1 MGRLVHPCNTVF
13 TVPAH
18 RTHPART
25 CSKAWRRL
33 PRSGPRCKH
42 HAFNLQLRDNLV
54 PVSMSNGVLRIDGF
68 ETSERDIVSYF
79 AGLSDLEDSDK
90 ELERLLKLSI
100 LAQGSA
106 GTMLD
111 AKYVETAFDGLKER
125 LTQNID
131 RIFDPNGEFAHL
143 LEKHFGKDGTV
154 REVLDPDKEDTPL
167 NRLRTALHVELSE
180 IKDAITERRGYLD
193 AAKKGTQKGVKFEK
207 RCEPHVRSAAGAYSD
222 MVESTGRAAGDLGG
236 TRKGDFV
243 VTIGGTEKRI
253 VFEMK
258 HKTDT
263 MFLPEIRRELN
274 GAMEN
279 RRADYGVL
287 VSRNRDAL
295 AGEVGWFNE
304 YDGNKLVCAVS
315 ETDEGE
321 ENMWVIA
328 IAYRWAR
335 LRVVS
340 GNDRALGVDPETI
353 TQCVKEIESSLRRM
367 GTVTTQCK
375 NITTSAEKV
384 ESVMK
389 EEEKKIRDM
398 IDDIIRSMSRSGP

>member
-1 MGRLVHPCNTVF
+1 MVNVLHE
-13 TVPAH
+13 
-18 RTHPART
+18 
-25 CSKAWRRL
+25 L
-33 PRSGPRCKH
+33 
-42 HAFNLQLRDNLV
+42 
-54 PVSMSNGVLRIDGF
+54 LRIA
-68 ETSERDIVSYF
+68 IVCGYY
-79 AGLSDLEDSDK
+79 D
-90 ELERLLKLSI
+90 
-100 LAQGSA
+100 
-106 GTMLD
+106 
-111 AKYVETAFDGLKER
+111 
-125 LTQNID
+125 
-131 RIFDPNGEFAHL
+131 
-143 LEKHFGKDGTV
+143 
-154 REVLDPDKEDTPL
+154 
-167 NRLRTALHVELSE
+167 RLRIIS
-180 IKDAITERRGYLD
+180 KDAITERRGYLG

-207 RCEPHVRSAAGAYSD
+207 RCEPHARSAAGAYSD

-263 MFLPEIRRELN
+263 VFLLEIRRELN

-375 NITTSAEKV
+375 NITASAEKV

-398 IDDIIRSMSRSGP
+398 IDDIIRSMGRSGP

>member
-1 MGRLVHPCNTVF
+1 
-13 TVPAH
+13 
-18 RTHPART
+18 
-25 CSKAWRRL
+25 
-33 PRSGPRCKH
+33 
-42 HAFNLQLRDNLV
+42 
-54 PVSMSNGVLRIDGF
+54 MSNGVLRIDGF

-111 AKYVETAFDGLKER
+111 TKYVETAFDGLKER

-207 RCEPHVRSAAGAYSD
+207 RCEPHVRSAAGACSD

-243 VTIGGTEKRI
+243 VTIGGTEKRV

-340 GNDRALGVDPETI
+340 DNDGALGVDPETI

-384 ESVMK
+384 ESIMK